1 MTLYVQWPRHVPTTT
16 QSAAVRRQIQQLN
29 SQMQSVQAAILR
41 LQQEVQQVQQV
52 QQTERSAEA
61 IPVATA
67 VSNGEPVGVPK
78 SKAPGLGLRLRL
90 RP

>member
-1 MTLYVQWPRHVPTTT
+1 MPVYVIRPRHVPTTT
-16 QSAAVRRQIQQLN
+16 QSAVVREHIDRLN

-67 VSNGEPVGVPK
+67 VSNGEPVGVPTG
-78 SKAPGLGLRLRL
+78 KALGVPLRLRL
-90 RP
+90 

>member
-1 MTLYVQWPRHVPTTT
+1 MTLYVIRPRHVPTTT
-16 QSAAVRRQIQQLN
+16 QSAVVRQDIQRLN
-29 SQMQSVQAAILR
+29 RQMQSVQAAILR
-41 LQQEVQQVQQV
+41 LQQEVQQV

>member
-41 LQQEVQQVQQV
+41 LQQEVQQI
-52 QQTERSAEA
+52 ERSAEA

-67 VSNGEPVGVPK
+67 VSNGEPVGVPTG
-78 SKAPGLGLRLRL
+78 KAPGVPLRLRL

>member
-1 MTLYVQWPRHVPTTT
+1 MPLYVIRPRHVPTTT
-16 QSAAVRRQIQQLN
+16 QSGAVREHIDRLN
-29 SQMQSVQAAILR
+29 RQMQSVQAAILR

-78 SKAPGLGLRLRL
+78 SKAPGLRLRLRL